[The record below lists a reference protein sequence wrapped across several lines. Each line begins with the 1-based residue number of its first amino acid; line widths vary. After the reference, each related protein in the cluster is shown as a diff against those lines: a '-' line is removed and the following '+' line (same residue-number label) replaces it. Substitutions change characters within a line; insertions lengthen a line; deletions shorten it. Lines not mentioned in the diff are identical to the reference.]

1 MAQSRLTATGGNLG
15 LNTTNHGITA
25 AATAPTQD
33 EVMEVA
39 GGQPLVGAASA
50 TPVLGSQ
57 ATGEPLTAE
66 FFKNLIG
73 ENTKMITGKI
83 DKLTTDLITLT
94 SSVESNRAD
103 IAKSLSATERQGTM
117 LEAQRAELARMD
129 ERLARLEAGD
139 HVMSTAIRPGGG
151 GTLGKSRSYLR
162 ARRSVRIWPV
172 NRQDEDSLWKGTGE
186 FIHEALRIPESEVS
200 QEDIE
205 SVVAVPDPRLP
216 NSSVNNEVLVTF
228 HCPRKRDI
236 LLSNSPNLSSF
247 VDGAGRPTAGI
258 RLEIPAELDD
268 TFRLLARFGT
278 RLRARHGEGTKRHIK
293 FDDIEASLFINVKLP
308 GDEVWSRVS
317 PAMAKADLDQT
328 TREESARL
336 MKRISAG
343 AGQGPRQRLAAPAT
357 TPGQRPRANGGGA
370 QSVTRDLA
378 TSSGATPQGNPNVAP
393 STSSGARAWA
403 PRRGGS

>member
-1 MAQSRLTATGGNLG
+1 MKRTPQHGMAQSRLTANGGNLG
-15 LNTTNHGITA
+15 LNTSNHGVTTA
-25 AATAPTQD
+25 GNAAPQS
-33 EVMEVA
+33 EVMEIA
-39 GGQPLVGAASA
+39 GGQPLAGATAA
-50 TPVLGSQ
+50 TPVLGNQ
-57 ATGEPLTAE
+57 AMGEPLTAE

-83 DKLTTDLITLT
+83 DKLTTDLVTLT

-103 IAKSLSATERQGTM
+103 IAKSLSATERQSSM
-117 LEAQRAELARMD
+117 LEAQKVELPRME
-129 ERLARLEAGD
+129 ERLTRLEAGD
-139 HVMSTAIRPGGG
+139 HVMSAAARHGGG
-151 GTLGKSRSYLR
+151 GNLTKSRSYLK

-205 SVVAVPDPRLP
+205 SVVAVPDPRMP
-216 NSSVNNEVLVTF
+216 NSSVNNEALVTF

-258 RLEIPAELDD
+258 RLEVPAELDD

-293 FDDIEASLFINVKLP
+293 FDDHEASLFINVKLP

-317 PAMAKADLDQT
+317 PAMAKADLDLNA
-328 TREESARL
+328 REESARL
-336 MKRISAG
+336 MKRISG
-343 AGQGPRQRLAAPAT
+343 GTGQGPRQRLAAPVTA
-357 TPGQRPRANGGGA
+357 PGQRPR
-370 QSVTRDLA
+370 TTD
-378 TSSGATPQGNPNVAP
+378 TTGATPQGTPSTAP
-393 STSSGARAWA
+393 STSTSARAWA
-403 PRRGGS
+403 PRRGGL